1 MGKMKETSRI
11 VLTISIFLFIAWWCG
26 LLNYNIIRPHEAAD
40 PALPH
45 VVTADGKSLSL
56 LSGHENL
63 SNALG
68 TYFDNYYYAWRPK
81 LVAHENYHNHTC
93 GLLIGKS
100 YTPNFD
106 YFSLD
111 PYGEYPNDCSIYNGV
126 TTASTKEELEAAFGT
141 DCIKTD
147 KYYVEI
153 FIDDKEFD
161 YSKKQDYPEDFY
173 DIYYNDYD
181 YDKWFEYIKKKY
193 SADTIIVLMC
203 VYHDNS
209 PNDIEFFIYPE
220 VDY

>member
-1 MGKMKETSRI
+1 MDKMKETSRI
-11 VLTISIFLFIAWWCG
+11 VLTISIFLFIAWYGG
-26 LLNYNIIRPHEAAD
+26 LLNYNVIRPHETAD
-40 PALPH
+40 LALPY
-45 VVTADGKSLSL
+45 VVTVDGKSLSL
-56 LSGHENL
+56 LSGYENL

-68 TYFDNYYYAWRPK
+68 TYFDNYYNAWSPK
-81 LVAHENYHNHTC
+81 LVTYEHHNYTC
-93 GLLIGKS
+93 RPLVGKIYAPS
-100 YTPNFD
+100 YG
-106 YFSLD
+106 YFALD
-111 PYGEYPNDCSIYNGV
+111 PYGEYPSDCSIYNGV

-161 YSKKQDYPEDFY
+161 YSKKQDYPVDFY

-193 SADTIIVLMC
+193 PADTIIVLMC
-203 VYHDNS
+203 FYHDNS

-220 VDY
+220 ITY